1 MMTANRHKEKP
12 TVADGKR
19 LNAKSVNPI
28 KSTTILKMQ
37 STMRVKLLGLM
48 ILLITAGCH
57 RSTTEQYR
65 KHQAREYR
73 KAGREAKMNYYK
85 ARIYKMTH

>member
-1 MMTANRHKEKP
+1 
-12 TVADGKR
+12 
-19 LNAKSVNPI
+19 
-28 KSTTILKMQ
+28 
-37 STMRVKLLGLM
+37 MRVKLLGLM

>member
-19 LNAKSVNPI
+19 LNAKSASPT

-37 STMRVKLLGLM
+37 STMKVKLLWLM

-57 RSTTEQYR
+57 RTSTEQYR
-65 KHQAREYR
+65 RHQKREYR
-73 KAGREAKMNYYK
+73 KAGRQAKVTYYK